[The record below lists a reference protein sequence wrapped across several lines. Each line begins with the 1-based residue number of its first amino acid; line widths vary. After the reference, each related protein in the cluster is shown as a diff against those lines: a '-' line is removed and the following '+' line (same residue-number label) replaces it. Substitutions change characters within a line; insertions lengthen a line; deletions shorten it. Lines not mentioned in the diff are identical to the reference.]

1 MTEGEFRPWKRRS
14 VQATRQTASWRSGL
28 MNIVRHDGALRSEAP
43 AKIMPAH
50 AGLSCL
56 QRGLMNIKNDFTAK
70 SNHEGHKGTQRTFVR
85 FVSFVVKPFFSGLKN
100 LIRHTPPALRPFDRL
115 RGRATGGIPKEILSL
130 ARSETAVPD
139 TSCPHPSLFT
149 LCDASRLSPLASPL
163 SPLASPL
170 SPLPSPLSPLPS
182 RLSPLPSR
190 LSPLASRLSP
200 LASPLSPLPLNPC
213 DTARPFAR
221 PAPRPIQVP
230 TALWQCLPAQAAVQP
245 ECRTRRKTVR

>member
-170 SPLPSPLSPLPS
+170 SPLP
-182 RLSPLPSR
+182 
-190 LSPLASRLSP
+190 
-200 LASPLSPLPLNPC
+200 LNPC